1 MKATTEMILKEL
13 VAHYGALACVEND
26 IRAAYEALHT
36 CFATG
41 GRVYLCGNGGS
52 AADCE
57 HMAGELLKCFKLPR
71 PMTDEFKAVLREYG
85 EDGAVLAENLEGGL
99 PVVSLTGH
107 VAFST
112 AFQND
117 NTPALVFAQQV
128 NAYGN
133 AGDVLVVFSTSGN
146 SKNCVYA
153 TVCAKAKGMKVI
165 TLTGGSGGKLA
176 PMSDIAITVPAKETY
191 QVQEYHLPVYHCLC
205 AMLEEEFFGRA

>member
-1 MKATTEMILKEL
+1 MKTATEMILKQL
-13 VAHYGALACVEND
+13 VARYGALACVENE

-71 PMTDEFKAVLREYG
+71 PMTDEFKAILREYG
-85 EDGAVLAENLEGGL
+85 EDGEVLAENLEGGL

-146 SKNCVYA
+146 SKNCIYA

-165 TLTGGSGGKLA
+165 GITGEKGGRLSALA
-176 PMSDIAITVPAKETY
+176 DICIKVPETETY
-191 QVQEYHLPVYHCLC
+191 LVQELTLPIYHYIC
-205 AMLEEEFFGRA
+205 ARLEEIFFA

>member
-13 VAHYGALACVEND
+13 VTRYPALGAVEND
-26 IRAAYEALHT
+26 VRAAYEALY
-36 CFATG
+36 ASLAQG

-57 HMAGELLKCFKLPR
+57 HMAGELLKCFKIKR
-71 PMTDEFKAVLREYG
+71 PMTDEFKAVLRAYG
-85 EDGAVLAENLEGGL
+85 EDGEVLAENLEGGL

-107 VAFST
+107 IAFST

-128 NAYGN
+128 NAYGQK
-133 AGDVLVVFSTSGN
+133 GDVLVVFSTSGN

-153 TVCAKAKGMKVI
+153 TILAKVKGLKTI
-165 TLTGGSGGKLA
+165 SLTGEKESRLSEL
-176 PMSDIAITVPAKETY
+176 SDVTVRVPESETY
-191 QVQEYHLPVYHCLC
+191 LIQEYHLPIYHALC
-205 AMLEEEFFGRA
+205 AMLEEEFFQ